1 MPLWVADIMDG
12 PPKQW
17 YVKRRQQQQHAP
29 LNINAV

>member
-17 YVKRRQQQQHAP
+17 YVKRRQQQHAP